1 MLTEIRERA
10 TGWIAWIIVI
20 IISIPFVLWGINEY
34 FAGGASL
41 NVVVVNG
48 EEIDQQQYRTA
59 LEERRNIARRVM
71 GSQFDADIVNSPEFR
86 NAVIDDLIN
95 RRLLDQDAESAG
107 YRVSDEQLAGFITT
121 SPQFQQNGQFDAG
134 LYQQQLISRGLTKAG
149 YESYLRDEFVL
160 QQMRDGLSNSAIVTK
175 TDQQNLLALTQ
186 ETRVFDHATLEPEI
200 YLTDIEVSSEEIEAY
215 YEENLERYESPEMI
229 KIQYIQLS
237 VEDLSKDVD
246 ISEEDVERFYE
257 SNKDLYKT
265 AEQRTASHIL
275 ITVSGDAD
283 DESVRA
289 ARERAAELAE
299 RARGGEDFAELAK
312 AHSEDPGSAAMGG
325 DLGLIER
332 GLMVKPFEDALFSMR
347 EDEVSDPIKTRYGFH
362 VIKLTGLESE
372 KGKELDE
379 VRDEIIE
386 EEKQRVAEG
395 LFVDRAETFRNLVFE
410 QPESLDAVVEE
421 LDLELRETD
430 WFSLD
435 SGAGIADSGLVR
447 ETAFSDDVYVENLNS
462 EVIELDLNTL
472 VALRKLDSRPAAVK
486 PLTDVQ
492 ADIEESIRQEKA
504 RKKTAES
511 GDQLLVELRDGAD
524 WDSIIADNQLT
535 SKESIQTRLM
545 ANPDTS
551 LIVAKEIFRAEP
563 PGSAPTY
570 GSVTVADGSYV
581 LYRLKEVQS
590 GDAGAADES
599 TVEQIENS
607 LARRRGVDY
616 FASYQKGLRDSAK
629 IEIFE
634 ENL

>member
-1 MLTEIRERA
+1 
-10 TGWIAWIIVI
+10 
-20 IISIPFVLWGINEY
+20 
-34 FAGGASL
+34 
-41 NVVVVNG
+41 
-48 EEIDQQQYRTA
+48 
-59 LEERRNIARRVM
+59 
-71 GSQFDADIVNSPEFR
+71 
-86 NAVIDDLIN
+86 
-95 RRLLDQDAESAG
+95 
-107 YRVSDEQLAGFITT
+107 
-121 SPQFQQNGQFDAG
+121 
-134 LYQQQLISRGLTKAG
+134 
-149 YESYLRDEFVL
+149 
-160 QQMRDGLSNSAIVTK
+160 
-175 TDQQNLLALTQ
+175 
-186 ETRVFDHATLEPEI
+186 
-200 YLTDIEVSSEEIEAY
+200 
-215 YEENLERYESPEMI
+215 
-229 KIQYIQLS
+229 
-237 VEDLSKDVD
+237 
-246 ISEEDVERFYE
+246 
-257 SNKDLYKT
+257 
-265 AEQRTASHIL
+265 
-275 ITVSGDAD
+275 
-283 DESVRA
+283 
-289 ARERAAELAE
+289 
-299 RARGGEDFAELAK
+299 
-312 AHSEDPGSAAMGG
+312 MGG

-421 LDLELRETD
+421 LGLELRESD

-472 VALRKLDSRPAAVK
+472 VALRKLESRPAAVK

-504 RKKTAES
+504 RKKTVES
-511 GDQLLVELRDGAD
+511 GDQLLAELRDGAD
-524 WDSIIADNQLT
+524 WDSIMADNQLT
-535 SKESIQTRLM
+535 SGESVQTRLM
-545 ANPDTS
+545 SNPDTS

-563 PGSAPTY
+563 PGSTPTY

-590 GDAGAADES
+590 GDAGAADEP

-629 IEIFE
+629 IEIFD

>member
-41 NVVVVNG
+41 NVAVVNG
-48 EEIDQQQYRTA
+48 QEIDQQQYRTA

-71 GSQFDADIVNSPEFR
+71 GSEFDADIVNSSEFR

-95 RRLLDQDAESAG
+95 RRLLDQDTESAG
-107 YRVSDEQLAGFITT
+107 YRVSDEQLAAFITT
-121 SPQFQQNGQFDAG
+121 SPQFQQNGQFDSG
-134 LYQQQLISRGLTKAG
+134 LYQQRLISRGLTKTG

-175 TDQQNLLALTQ
+175 KDQQNLLALTQ
-186 ETRVFDHATLEPEI
+186 ETRVFDHATLEPAI
-200 YLTDIEVSSEEIEAY
+200 YLTDIEVSSEEIETY

-229 KIQYIQLS
+229 KVQYIQLS
-237 VEDLSKDVD
+237 VEELSKDVE
-246 ISEEDVERFYE
+246 ISEEDVEGFYE

-283 DESVRA
+283 DESVQA

-312 AHSEDPGSAAMGG
+312 AHSEDPGSAALGG

-386 EEKQRVAEG
+386 EEKHRVAEG
-395 LFVDRAETFRNLVFE
+395 RFVDRAETFRNLVFE

-421 LDLELRETD
+421 LDLELRESD

-447 ETAFSDDVYVENLNS
+447 ETAFSDDVYIENLNS

-472 VALRKLDSRPAAVK
+472 VALRKLESRPAAVK

-511 GDQLLVELRDGAD
+511 GDQLLAELRDGAD
-524 WDSIIADNQLT
+524 WDSIMAANELT

-570 GSVTVADGSYV
+570 GSVAVADGSYV

-590 GDAGAADES
+590 GDAGAADEP